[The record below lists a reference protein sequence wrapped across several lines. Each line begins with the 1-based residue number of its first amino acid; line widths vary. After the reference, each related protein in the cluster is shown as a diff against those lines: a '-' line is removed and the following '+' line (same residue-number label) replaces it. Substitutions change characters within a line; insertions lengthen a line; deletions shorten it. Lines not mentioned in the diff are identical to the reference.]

1 MMAMVELFQQAVQ
14 FAAESGVLAYAEDL
28 SDLVR
33 GQAEH
38 PQFCRALKELVDGE
52 IAPEDK
58 IQAVLDLVQGVVT
71 AQVDGGAV
79 LLGELGSQDPG
90 PVVQARADDFGTESI
105 GSCLQCW
112 GVGDPEKGI
121 VILAESDA
129 LVLQLASDEGMP
141 INPIAGLEGEKRADA
156 QDHGAEHFIADV
168 EVVVGIVGRVLGQAG
183 MESGAR
189 FHAFEDEVDAEALP
203 TFHGAKIRSD
213 VIFLSEA
220 FLLHV
225 FIGPAEGN
233 TVVTREGFDPMLVV
247 SRSLPQR
254 LFSNGIDAVHVAEE
268 MDDMLRTSE
277 QGEIALDDD
286 AIKTVVYKS
295 EQAGKQLAEG
305 FHRSSFPV

>member
-1 MMAMVELFQQAVQ
+1 MIGMTCSRQQHPSTSSLCQ
-14 FAAESGVLAYAEDL
+14 TLPTPDWYLESKP
-28 SDLVR
+28 R
-33 GQAEH
+33 
-38 PQFCRALKELVDGE
+38 R
-52 IAPEDK
+52 
-58 IQAVLDLVQGVVT
+58 
-71 AQVDGGAV
+71 
-79 LLGELGSQDPG
+79 LLGKKKNLVPAKRKRSKLSYLNGRRVSL
-90 PVVQARADDFGTESI
+90 DDSGR
-105 GSCLQCW
+105 
-112 GVGDPEKGI
+112 
-121 VILAESDA
+121 A

-168 EVVVGIVGRVLGQAG
+168 EVVVGIGRPVPFEDAVVGIVGRVLGQAG

-189 FHAFEDEVDAEALP
+189 FHGFENEVDAEALP

-213 VIFLSEA
+213 VIFLAEA

-305 FHRSSFPV
+305 FHRSSFPAYLP